1 MKTLFLC
8 ATILAL
14 AGCST
19 TKPTAPTACTTA
31 ILMPR
36 DAQTKQYKDLDRGVD
51 AWTQCINDPRAEAL
65 KPYSL
70 KMRAATYIDQKQP
83 SKAIPDYEQALA
95 LVPAKTAWD
104 VISLASAYRQ
114 AGEPEKAL
122 VLIQNMQADHLGMT
136 GKGTVPGMPI
146 YYHLGWT
153 LSVLKRWPEAAE
165 AFSEGL
171 NYQPSYGWAV
181 LRRGLAYEHQGNLA
195 KAKID
200 TERARELLQGAYK
213 GGSKSEQR
221 MFLESFDEPDFTA
234 LLKRQ
239 GYDSTMA
246 FLK

>member
-1 MKTLFLC
+1 MKALLLVATL
-8 ATILAL
+8 LAL
-14 AGCST
+14 SGCST
-19 TKPTAPTACTTA
+19 TRPAAPAACTTA

-36 DAQTKQYKDLDRGVD
+36 DAQTKQYKDLERGVD

-65 KPYSL
+65 KAYSL

-83 SKAIPDYEQALA
+83 SKAIPDFEQSLALA
-95 LVPAKTAWD
+95 PAKTAWD

-114 AGEPEKAL
+114 AGQPEKAL
-122 VLIQNMQADHLGMT
+122 VLLQNMQAEHLGMT
-136 GKGTVPGMPI
+136 GKGTAQGMPI

-153 LSVLKRWPEAAE
+153 LSALQRWPEAAE

-200 TERARELLQGAYK
+200 TERARELLQSAYK
-213 GGSKSEQR
+213 RGSKSEQH
-221 MFLESFDEPDFTA
+221 MFLESFDEPDFAA

-239 GYDSTMA
+239 GYDSAMA